1 MATVSKSY
9 SRNKKQGAVKPMSI
23 LDLNRA
29 LAPTIKRTVRQTC
42 HDYEGAYE
50 YFKVRVAD
58 QISGAESLTW
68 VQEGKKG
75 TSLEGKTYIEI
86 RLHSMPLYWDM
97 KEWTDAAGRTA
108 DDEIKSPDGTVRETR
123 RRMIG
128 YSRYEVDSI
137 EDGKTLLATLASQED
152 ETFKVIL
159 TRAAEAL
166 KLVDDIENP
175 DIELKAEEIYNANAE
190 WVEKYGKWEVRD
202 RTSGNRDSFSPE
214 KTNKKNNAKQKAR
227 AALGYTRAKVVEYG
241 VETA

>member
-23 LDLNRA
+23 LDLKRA
-29 LAPTIKRTVRQTC
+29 MAPTIKRTIRQKC
-42 HDYEGAYE
+42 HDYAGAYE

-58 QISGAESLTW
+58 QISGEEPLSW
-68 VQEGKKG
+68 VQEGKEG
-75 TSLEGKTYIEI
+75 TQLEGKTYIEI

-97 KEWTDAAGRTA
+97 KEWKDSAGRPA
-108 DDEIKSPDGTVRETR
+108 DDEIKNPDGTVREVR

-137 EDGKTLLATLASQED
+137 EHGKTILASLASEED
-152 ETFKVIL
+152 PTFKEIL

-166 KLVDDIENP
+166 KVVDDIENK
-175 DIELKAEEIYNANAE
+175 DIEKKAEEIYNANAE
-190 WVEKYGKWEVRD
+190 WVEKYGKWDVRD
-202 RTSGNRDSFSPE
+202 RTSGNRESFSPE

-227 AALGYTRAKVVEYG
+227 AALGYTRAKVVEYDT
-241 VETA
+241 ESA